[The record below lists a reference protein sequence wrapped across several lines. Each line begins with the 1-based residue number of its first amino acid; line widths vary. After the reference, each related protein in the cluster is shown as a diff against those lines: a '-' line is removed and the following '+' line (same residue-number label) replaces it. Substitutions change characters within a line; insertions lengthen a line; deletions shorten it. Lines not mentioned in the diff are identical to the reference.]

1 MALQLERYE
10 RLRAELVDRH
20 ARSALNRSSEPN
32 APPTSEQ
39 FKDMAL
45 LSETHMHESLAAIDP
60 MNQQRKQHA
69 AMAPQ
74 TQELEKQQ
82 QQVNRAMTI

>member
-1 MALQLERYE
+1 MAFQLERYE
-10 RLRAELVDRH
+10 RLRAELVDRY
-20 ARSALNRSSEPN
+20 ARSTLYGSSEPY
-32 APPTSEQ
+32 APPTAKQ
-39 FKDMAL
+39 VKDMAL

-60 MNQQRKQHA
+60 MNQQRKQQA
-69 AMAPQ
+69 ATAPQ